1 MTTEEFFKQLTPK
14 NLLDNFAGIL
24 TAFIQSVKD
33 EEFNSRPTQE
43 FYAKELRNLI
53 GNVQH
58 LCLDPENRSYLI
70 DRAIPAICAGYNI
83 TEGDRFIAKIILE
96 LLTMPKPE
104 VLSKSKE

>member
-1 MTTEEFFKQLTPK
+1 MNQKEYLKQLTPED
-14 NLLDNFAGIL
+14 LLNNFAGIL
-24 TAFIQSVKD
+24 TALIQSVKD

-43 FYAKELRNLI
+43 FYAKELSNLI
-53 GNVQH
+53 GNVQN
-58 LCLDPENRSYLI
+58 LCSDPDHRSYLI